1 MGLILFLLLII
12 PVPQC
17 LPHTL
22 KPRSANP
29 VFATAHVDGKGEDY
43 IHLKEH

>member
-1 MGLILFLLLII
+1 MGLILCLLLKT
-12 PVPQC
+12 PLPQC

-29 VFATAHVDGKGEDY
+29 VFSTKYVDGKGEDY